1 MTRKQKITLIR
12 IIVSAALLAAAIV
25 VRRFVSMPWWAELLM
40 FLAPYLT
47 VGYDVLKKAFL
58 NVIHGQIFDENFL
71 MCIATIGAFAIKEYP
86 EAAFVMLFYQVG
98 ELFQSIAVG
107 RSRKSIAGL
116 MNIRPDHAN
125 VLRNGE
131 ELVVSPDGVEPGE
144 EIIIRSG
151 ERVPLDGVV
160 LEGSTSLNMAALTG
174 ESAPRDVNV
183 GENVISG
190 SVNLSGLIR
199 VRTTGVYA
207 DSTVSKVLELVERS
221 AERKSRQE
229 NFITKFAKWYT
240 PAVVVSAVL
249 LALIPPLLF
258 HGSWTEWLERALIFL
273 VVSCPC
279 ALVISVPLSFF
290 CGMGGASKKGVL
302 VKGSN
307 YLDALSKVGA
317 VVFDK
322 TGTLTRGSFEVT
334 AVHTRC
340 MSRAELLDIA
350 AMAESYSN
358 HPIAESIVRAHGGHI
373 DKSRIGEVKELAGL
387 GIEAEIDG
395 RRVLAGNR
403 RLMHER
409 GLTPVC
415 RFGCGETDEGTCVHI
430 AADGE
435 YLGHIII
442 SDEVKASSPR
452 AIAKLRQ
459 AGIRT
464 VMLTGDSEYA
474 ANEVGKQLG
483 LDEVHS
489 GLLPNDKVELVE
501 KMLETKGRRTLAFVG
516 DGIND
521 APVLSRAD
529 VGIAMGALGSDA
541 AIEAADIVIADD
553 DPEKVFTAFRTAK
566 RTMRIVKENI
576 VFALAV
582 KLIVLVLGAFGIAN
596 MWIAVFADV
605 GVAVIA
611 VLNAIRAMKV
621 RS

>member
-1 MTRKQKITLIR
+1 
-12 IIVSAALLAAAIV
+12 
-25 VRRFVSMPWWAELLM
+25 M

-131 ELVVSPDGVEPGE
+131 ELVVSPDEVEPGE

-415 RFGCGETDEGTCVHI
+415 RFGCG
-430 AADGE
+430 
-435 YLGHIII
+435 
-442 SDEVKASSPR
+442 
-452 AIAKLRQ
+452 
-459 AGIRT
+459 
-464 VMLTGDSEYA
+464 
-474 ANEVGKQLG
+474 
-483 LDEVHS
+483 
-489 GLLPNDKVELVE
+489 
-501 KMLETKGRRTLAFVG
+501 
-516 DGIND
+516 
-521 APVLSRAD
+521 
-529 VGIAMGALGSDA
+529 
-541 AIEAADIVIADD
+541 
-553 DPEKVFTAFRTAK
+553 
-566 RTMRIVKENI
+566 
-576 VFALAV
+576 
-582 KLIVLVLGAFGIAN
+582 
-596 MWIAVFADV
+596 
-605 GVAVIA
+605 
-611 VLNAIRAMKV
+611 
-621 RS
+621 

>member
-1 MTRKQKITLIR
+1 MTRKQKRNLIR
-12 IIVSAALLAAAIV
+12 IIISAVLLAAAIIV
-25 VRRFVSMPWWAELLM
+25 CRFVAMPWWAELIM

-58 NVIHGQIFDENFL
+58 NMIHGQIFDENFL
-71 MCIATIGAFAIKEYP
+71 MSLATIGAFAIREYP

-107 RSRKSIAGL
+107 KSRKSIAGL
-116 MNIRPDHAN
+116 MSIRPDHAN
-125 VLRNGE
+125 VIRGGE
-131 ELVVSPDGVEPGE
+131 EISVSPDEVMHGE
-144 EIIIRSG
+144 EIVIRSG

-160 LEGSTSLNMAALTG
+160 LEGSTSLNMAVLTG
-174 ESAPRDVNV
+174 ESAPRDVTV

-190 SVNLSGLIR
+190 SVNMTGLIR
-199 VRTTGVYA
+199 VKTTGTYT
-207 DSTVSKVLELVERS
+207 DSTVNKVLELVERS
-221 AERKSRQE
+221 AERKSKQE

-249 LALIPPLLF
+249 LALVPPLLF
-258 HGSWTEWLERALIFL
+258 RGGWIEWLKRALIFL

-307 YLDALSKVGA
+307 FLDALSKVGA

-334 AVHTRC
+334 KVHTHS
-340 MSRAELLDIA
+340 MGRAELVDIA
-350 AMAESYSN
+350 AMAESFSN
-358 HPIAESIVRAHGGHI
+358 HPIAGSIVRAHGGHI
-373 DKSRIGEVKELAGL
+373 DKARIGEVKELAGL

-395 RRVLAGNR
+395 RNVLAGNR
-403 RLMHER
+403 RLMLER
-409 GLTPVC
+409 GITPVC
-415 RFGCGETDEGTCVHI
+415 HDGCEGEGEGTCVHI

-435 YLGHIII
+435 YCGHIII
-442 SDEVKASSPR
+442 SDEPKESSKN
-452 AIAKLRQ
+452 AIAKLRS
-459 AGIRT
+459 AGVKT

-474 ANEVGKQLG
+474 AEKVGKELG

-489 GLLPNDKVELVE
+489 NLLPQDKVELVE
-501 KMLETKGRRTLAFVG
+501 KMLENKGRRTLAFVG

-553 DPEKVFTAFRTAK
+553 DPEKVFTALNISK
-566 RTMRIVKENI
+566 RTMRIVRENI
-576 VFALAV
+576 AFALIV
-582 KLIVLVLGAFGIAN
+582 KLAVLVLGAFGIAN

-611 VLNAIRAMKV
+611 VLNAIRAMK
-621 RS
+621 S